1 MSSRE
6 AVLSLLRGEE
16 GFLSG
21 QELSRRLGLTRA
33 AVWKAVDALRR
44 EGYEIEARTGLG
56 YRLSAAPDALTEAEI
71 RSFLGPTRL
80 VGREL
85 RCFEELDSTNNYL
98 KTLPEAPDGL
108 AVTADSQTA
117 GRGRMDR
124 SFQSPKGQGI
134 YLSVLLRPHLPPD
147 RLPPVT
153 ALAGVAVCAAV
164 ERVCGVRPG
173 LKWPNDP
180 VLNGKKLCG
189 ILTEMS
195 LEAET
200 GRVQSLVL
208 GIGINVSQGPEDFSP
223 QVREMATSLGQALG
237 KPVSRPRLTAA
248 LLEELDRTYAA
259 LLAGD
264 LSAYLSAYRRD
275 CVNLGKTVQ
284 LLPFGGGERETAQA
298 VDIDEDFSL
307 VVRGPDGKER
317 TVRSGEVSVRG
328 LYGYT
333 ES

>member
-6 AVLSLLRGEE
+6 AVLSLLRNE
-16 GFLSG
+16 GAFLSG
-21 QELSRRLGLTRA
+21 EEISRRLGLSRT
-33 AVWKAVDALRR
+33 AVWKAVDVLRR

-56 YRLSAAPDALTEAEI
+56 YRLAAVPDALTEAEI
-71 RSFLGPTRL
+71 RSFLGETAV

-85 RCFEELDSTNNYL
+85 RCFAELDSTNNYL
-98 KTLPEAPDGL
+98 KTQTAAPDGTA
-108 AVTADSQTA
+108 AVADSQTA

-124 SFQSPKGQGI
+124 SFQSPKGRGI
-134 YLSVLLRPHLPPD
+134 YLSVLLRPPLPPE
-147 RLPPVT
+147 RLLPVT

-208 GIGINVSQGPEDFSP
+208 GIGVNVGQGPEDFSP
-223 QVREMATSLGQALG
+223 EVREMATSLLQALG
-237 KPVSRPRLTAA
+237 QPVSRPRLTAA
-248 LLEELDRTYAA
+248 LLEELDRAYAA

-264 LSAYLSAYRRD
+264 LSAYLAAYRRD

-284 LLPFGGGERETAQA
+284 LIPFGGGERETAQA
-298 VDIDEDFSL
+298 VDVDGEFSL
-307 VVRGPDGKER
+307 VIRGSGGRER

-328 LYGYT
+328 LWGYAD
-333 ES
+333 

>member
-1 MSSRE
+1 MTSRD
-6 AVLSLLRGEE
+6 AVLSLLREEE

-21 QELSRRLGLTRA
+21 EALSRRLGLSRA
-33 AVWKAVDALRR
+33 AVWKAVDALRGA
-44 EGYEIEARTGLG
+44 GYEIEARTGLG
-56 YRLSAAPDALTEAEI
+56 YRLASAPDVLTEAEI
-71 RSFLGPTRL
+71 RGFLGPTAI

-85 RCFEELDSTNNYL
+85 RCFQELDSTSTYL
-98 KTLPEAPDGL
+98 KAQGDAPDGTV
-108 AVTADSQTA
+108 AVADSQTA

-134 YLSVLLRPHLPPD
+134 YLSVLLRPPLPPD

-164 ERVCGVRPG
+164 ERVCGARPG

-189 ILTEMS
+189 ILTELS

-208 GIGINVSQGPEDFSP
+208 GIGINVGQGPEDFTP
-223 QVREMATSLGQALG
+223 EVREMATSLRQELG
-237 KPVSRPRLTAA
+237 KPVSRPQLTAA
-248 LLEELDRTYAA
+248 LLEELDRAYAA

-264 LSAYLSAYRRD
+264 LSAYLAAYRRR

-284 LLPFGGGERETAQA
+284 LIPFGGGERETAQA
-298 VDIDEDFSL
+298 VDIDGEFSL
-307 VVRGPDGKER
+307 VVRGADGKER

-328 LYGYT
+328 LWGYT
-333 ES
+333 E